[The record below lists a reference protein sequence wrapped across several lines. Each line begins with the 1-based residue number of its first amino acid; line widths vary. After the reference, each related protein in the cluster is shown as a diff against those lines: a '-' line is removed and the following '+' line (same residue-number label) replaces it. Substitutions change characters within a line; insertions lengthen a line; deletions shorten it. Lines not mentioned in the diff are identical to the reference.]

1 MSSVDDSET
10 FLRMMKRSYAK
21 YDELERD
28 FREFQYETY
37 SSFYKYESKTSEK
50 WSSENHG
57 KVPSCFPYYRVKF
70 CCVHK
75 RRKTKEAGRYINHAC
90 PAFINV
96 CAVGGKYRVTRW
108 SMVHNH
114 TFHLGDRSLYVR
126 NRRLTT
132 EQESQIYQMIN
143 NSGSIRAVR
152 AYALDIFGRNL
163 TSHDVRSIKQR
174 WSHRNNTDDTLEAHN
189 LRGHGIL
196 RIIRRGGSVHCVFF
210 VPHYVKTAAE
220 QYFDVILT
228 DTTTHEIPYSGF
240 LLWHAMF
247 INETGLGRSFFYA
260 IVPND
265 KVINYQKAIS
275 FMRERIPQT
284 VNCKTIIV
292 DRKLAQSK
300 VITHIYPTARVLVSH
315 FSLLADVGERCELLQ
330 GVSPLGKQ
338 NIMQWVKNMTLSR
351 TELEFDDYRTRI
363 ANRSPEMMTYLN
375 QTWLP
380 CVNLWS
386 FYANKGALVMDS
398 FFIDRVKIENQQLRK
413 GLHSS
418 STLSNISAAILRRV
432 DHLNDTSRVRLDE
445 ELSRKCKIPPEFV
458 WLRPVLVQLRRF
470 ARDAVLHHVRR
481 HEIPNLSHHEQYSVV
496 RCARCGVIRVTLGSN
511 PRCECTFYKQWM
523 LPCAHL
529 LHATQF
535 IGSNLDRLVSG
546 RWNPVVQAPVPEHV
560 EPDPAPSA
568 PQSIKSESNPELPTS
583 TAVIDDLTLV
593 LNQLKSDHLKNILPQ
608 MQKLSEVLRINPNIQ
623 IFCRPRG
630 GNALVPLS
638 SDTQVNKIFTSESRD
653 MEYSNNVEQPTLTSE
668 RLPELTSN
676 SVPEST
682 SEKSPELTQE
692 RLPALAPETLPE
704 STTVR
709 LPAFIPEELP
719 EHEQHTPTSP
729 VVMTTSCKRKDILT
743 HRETLEMD
751 FGILHIPHPRRPQ
764 TNRYVRVR
772 RRQIPPR
779 QRSLCRRVCSV
790 CSRTDVSID
799 LDQEITWVQ
808 CGTCKQ
814 FVHYECTICSSGTN
828 YYCVNCLNRMS
839 LC

>member
-1 MSSVDDSET
+1 
-10 FLRMMKRSYAK
+10 
-21 YDELERD
+21 
-28 FREFQYETY
+28 
-37 SSFYKYESKTSEK
+37 
-50 WSSENHG
+50 
-57 KVPSCFPYYRVKF
+57 
-70 CCVHK
+70 
-75 RRKTKEAGRYINHAC
+75 
-90 PAFINV
+90 
-96 CAVGGKYRVTRW
+96 
-108 SMVHNH
+108 
-114 TFHLGDRSLYVR
+114 
-126 NRRLTT
+126 
-132 EQESQIYQMIN
+132 MIN
-143 NSGSIRAVR
+143 SSGSIRAVR

-163 TSHDVRSIKQR
+163 TSYDVRSIKQR

-300 VITHIYPTARVLVSH
+300 VIAHIYPTARVLVSH

-338 NIMQWVKNMTLSR
+338 NIMQWIKNMTLSR

-398 FFIDRVKIENQQLRK
+398 FFIDRVRIENQQLRK

-470 ARDAVLHHVRR
+470 ARDAVLRHVRR

-546 RWNPVVQAPVPEHV
+546 RWNPVVQAPVPEHA

-568 PQSIKSESNPELPTS
+568 PQSIKPESNPELPTS

-608 MQKLSEVLRINPNIQ
+608 MQKLAEVLRINPNIQ

-638 SDTQVNKIFTSESRD
+638 SDTQVNKIFTSENRN

-668 RLPELTSN
+668 RLPELTSD
-676 SVPEST
+676 SVPELT

-709 LPAFIPEELP
+709 LPAFIPEGLP
-719 EHEQHTPTSP
+719 EHEQHAPTSP

-743 HRETLEMD
+743 HRETLEKD
-751 FGILHIPHPRRPQ
+751 FGILHIPRPRRPQ
-764 TNRYVRVR
+764 TNRYVRITKTHAYQEDLAVVVDLIVTVVTVARTVR
-772 RRQIPPR
+772 DADVRKERANVADANAVVNVVVRLSNLGPVDSVVNSGFTIEVFGHREFAIANIRSQKNMADAKEETCGPPNAEQSVNFQMNRLASFISNAFHELHHNPVTSQAMNAGSSWQGELEGEKQDMAEGFSREEKQIKFKELQLRRGR
-779 QRSLCRRVCSV
+779 L
-790 CSRTDVSID
+790 
-799 LDQEITWVQ
+799 
-808 CGTCKQ
+808 
-814 FVHYECTICSSGTN
+814 
-828 YYCVNCLNRMS
+828 
-839 LC
+839 